1 LAKIEELV
9 ARQHRSVRIDSQ
21 LLDELERAARDR
33 LVPAT
38 FAEQVDRAL
47 RLLLA
52 RANDRRLRQ
61 AAALLAADTQAEA
74 LFDRLHGTRR

>member
-1 LAKIEELV
+1 M

-21 LLDELERAARDR
+21 LLGELERAARDR

-38 FAEQVDRAL
+38 FAEQVDSAL
-47 RLLLA
+47 RLLLT

-61 AAALLAADTQAEA
+61 AAALLAADPQADG
-74 LFDRLHGTRR
+74 LFERLHGYRR

>member
-1 LAKIEELV
+1 M
-9 ARQHRSVRIDSQ
+9 ARQHRSVRIDAQ

-38 FAEQVDRAL
+38 FAEQVDSAL

-61 AAALLAADTQAEA
+61 AAALLAADPQADG
-74 LFDRLHGTRR
+74 LFDQLHGYRR